1 MIEAIVKGM
10 GVGLILSLLT
20 GPVFFALIQT
30 SIEKGFKAGASLA
43 SGVFLSDLFYILII
57 YYGAKNVVIEEK
69 YSIILGWVGG
79 GFLIGIGIYYLLK
92 KAIEPKLE
100 IEKIRHSGYLLKGF
114 LMNTLNPFVIIYWIG
129 IISYLSISD
138 KETNSQVGFF
148 AATLLTIL
156 SSDVLKSYIASKL
169 RHVISSRVIKWL
181 NRIAGVALIIFGL
194 RMIIKV
200 IFEL

>member
-92 KAIEPKLE
+92 KATEPKLE

-114 LMNTLNPFVIIYWIG
+114 LMNTLNPFVILYWIG

-138 KETNSQVGFF
+138 KETNSQFGFF

-156 SSDVLKSYIASKL
+156 SSDVLKSFIASKL

>member
-92 KAIEPKLE
+92 KATEPKLE

-114 LMNTLNPFVIIYWIG
+114 LMNTLNPFVILYWIG

-138 KETNSQVGFF
+138 KETNSQFGFF

>member
-57 YYGAKNVVIEEK
+57 YYGAKNVVIEDK

-114 LMNTLNPFVIIYWIG
+114 LMNTLNPFVILYWIG

-138 KETNSQVGFF
+138 KETNSQFGFF

-169 RHVISSRVIKWL
+169 RHVISSKVIKWL

>member
-114 LMNTLNPFVIIYWIG
+114 LMNTLNPFVILYWIG

-138 KETNSQVGFF
+138 KETNSQFGFF